1 MKRIITLIFAALSV
15 CFGRAQTADVASE
28 TFHADTIAVKGHGL
42 VIFDK
47 IPDSMVIAINSAK
60 NCQDI
65 TVYNPRNP
73 DVRIDMTFRPSA
85 YLDFSKFN
93 GSIHDVNKIVNGAST
108 LIEVFSREYNACL
121 HYFLQS
127 PLYVTAVAKG
137 IPLSKTE
144 LVRDIM
150 LNIRMCPDRSKYKNR
165 LTKGRVEI
173 RQHKV
178 EPLILK

>member
-1 MKRIITLIFAALSV
+1 M
-15 CFGRAQTADVASE
+15 ASE
-28 TFHADTIAVKGHGL
+28 TFHADTIAVKDHGL

-93 GSIHDVNKIVNGAST
+93 GSIYDVNKIVIGAST
-108 LIEVFSREYNACL
+108 LIEVFSGEYNA
-121 HYFLQS
+121 
-127 PLYVTAVAKG
+127 
-137 IPLSKTE
+137 
-144 LVRDIM
+144 
-150 LNIRMCPDRSKYKNR
+150 
-165 LTKGRVEI
+165 
-173 RQHKV
+173 
-178 EPLILK
+178 

>member
-1 MKRIITLIFAALSV
+1 MKHLITLIFAALSV

-85 YLDFSKFN
+85 YLDFSKFI

-108 LIEVFSREYNACL
+108 LIEVFSGKYNACL

-137 IPLSKTE
+137 IPLSKAE
-144 LVRDIM
+144 LIRDIM
-150 LNIRMCPDRSKYKNR
+150 LNIRMCPDKSNYLSFASNGFLR
-165 LTKGRVEI
+165 
-173 RQHKV
+173 
-178 EPLILK
+178 

>member
-1 MKRIITLIFAALSV
+1 MKRLIILTFAALSV
-15 CFGRAQTADVASE
+15 CFVRAQTADVASE
-28 TFHADTIAVKGHGL
+28 TFHADTIAVKDHGL

-93 GSIHDVNKIVNGAST
+93 GSIYDVNQ
-108 LIEVFSREYNACL
+108 C
-121 HYFLQS
+121 
-127 PLYVTAVAKG
+127 
-137 IPLSKTE
+137 
-144 LVRDIM
+144 
-150 LNIRMCPDRSKYKNR
+150 CPKRFGQK
-165 LTKGRVEI
+165 
-173 RQHKV
+173 
-178 EPLILK
+178 